1 MPATTEQA
9 TQNPDDSSTLGPRD
23 GGSLRGDHHGRV
35 LDGYI
40 SAEELATELNNSVR
54 TLGRWDAQR
63 TGPPRVLI
71 GRKPYYRIHSVREW
85 IIAQERRPLRRHRKT

>member
-1 MPATTEQA
+1 MPAPTEQA
-9 TQNPDDSSTLGPRD
+9 TPDQDDNSTLGPRD
-23 GGSLRGDHHGRV
+23 GGRSRDHPGRV
-35 LDGYI
+35 LDGLI

-85 IIAQERRPLRRHRKT
+85 IIAQERRPLRNRSRS

>member
-9 TQNPDDSSTLGPRD
+9 TQNQDDRSTLGPRD
-23 GGSLRGDHHGRV
+23 SGRSRGGRHGRV
-35 LDGYI
+35 LDGFI
-40 SAEELATELNNSVR
+40 SAEELATELDVSVR

-71 GRKPYYRIHSVREW
+71 GRKPYYRVDGARAWLATRERG
-85 IIAQERRPLRRHRKT
+85 ALRRRRNS